1 MSQFSHFDV
10 QFIRPF
16 GAARRFFV
24 SICRCQILD
33 FSRFPTAYS
42 GSIVNNGIIN
52 TGKGD
57 DIIDGITGGF
67 GGYGVMNLGDGN
79 DTLKGFGTGTFN
91 GGAGDSDKIL
101 LGDGDYT
108 ITMEGEVTTITSN
121 GVAMITTGFESISGN
136 VGGPEIMMGQLMS
149 NSPPNA
155 WFIVVDGLLTLDHA
169 VVA

>member
-1 MSQFSHFDV
+1 
-10 QFIRPF
+10 
-16 GAARRFFV
+16 
-24 SICRCQILD
+24 
-33 FSRFPTAYS
+33 
-42 GSIVNNGIIN
+42 
-52 TGKGD
+52 
-57 DIIDGITGGF
+57 
-67 GGYGVMNLGDGN
+67 MNLGDGN

-108 ITMEGEVTTITSN
+108 IIMEGEVTTITSN